1 MNKIDNP
8 LIEELQ
14 KKEGLPRFD
23 LIKAEHFIPALKFAF
38 AEMQKQIEDIE
49 NNMTPTWEGLCQPIE
64 DLELYLEYGWNL
76 LLHFNTVK
84 TNALYREAE
93 ETMLPEFNKT
103 HLLLTQNKK
112 IYKGLK
118 ELKNSKEYN
127 NLNDA
132 KKRIIDIKIK
142 KCEQAGVGLE
152 GEKKTRFNQIYN
164 RIAQLGVKFRNN
176 LLDSTKSFELIIT
189 DKNKTQGWP
198 HSLKNLSA
206 MSYIRA
212 HGNKADKIDS
222 ENGPWRITLDQPSY
236 MPFLQ
241 HHRDRNDRYTV
252 YKAFASRA
260 SEGKFDNLP
269 IIIEITK
276 LRKEMAQ
283 LLGYKDFAAYSLDV
297 KMAKNIDNVKK
308 MYKELEEA
316 TRPFGKKDLEAVQ
329 KIANENGQTEPIKQW
344 DVAFWAERLREKTF
358 NITDDSI
365 RPYFPFSNV
374 KNALFDLG
382 ERLFGIKITEI
393 EKGKVPVWDE
403 NVQFYD
409 VANENGKIIAHFYL
423 DPFVRPGEKRSGAW
437 MENCFSRRIYKGK
450 LRNPVIYICCNA
462 TTPVA
467 ETPSLFSFR
476 EVRTLFHEFG
486 HALQGMLTTVD
497 EADAAGCNGVEW
509 DAVELCSQFME
520 NWCTEQKTMA
530 KMTHHYKTGEPM
542 PKELL
547 NKVLGLKKFR
557 AAYQMQ
563 RQMSFGKFDLCLNS
577 DYDINGDLDPAELF
591 VKITNETCAMP
602 AYKGDKF
609 LCGFQHIFANEY
621 AAGYYSYKWA
631 EVLSADC
638 YAAFEEAG
646 LNNEEAV
653 RKTGRRFRDTFLAL
667 GGSKSPSE
675 VFRLFRGRDPE
686 TKALLRHSGCLEQG
700 EC

>member
-1 MNKIDNP
+1 MNKFENP
-8 LIEELQ
+8 LIEALE

-23 LIKAEHFIPALKFAF
+23 LIKAEHFVPALKYAF
-38 AEMQKQIEDIE
+38 SEMQKGIKKIEE
-49 NNMTPTWEGLCQPIE
+49 NLIPTWEGLCQPLE
-64 DLELYLEYGWNL
+64 DLELYQEYGWNL
-76 LLHFNTVK
+76 LMHLNTVK
-84 TNALYREAE
+84 ACEGYRIAE
-93 ETMLPEFNKT
+93 EEMMPEHNKT
-103 HLLLTQNKK
+103 QLMLTQSKA
-112 IYKGLK
+112 IYEGLK
-118 ELKNSKEYN
+118 ALKASKEYS
-127 NLNDA
+127 NLNEA
-132 KKRIIDIKIK
+132 RKRIIDIKIK
-142 KCEQAGVGLE
+142 NCEHAGVGLD
-152 GEKKTRFNQIYN
+152 GEKQKRFNEIFN
-164 RIAQLGVKFRNN
+164 RISQLSIRFKNN
-176 LLDSTKSFELIIT
+176 LLDSTRSFEFIIT
-189 DKNKTQGWP
+189 DKAKTEGWP
-198 HSLKNLSA
+198 NSLKNLSA
-206 MSYIRA
+206 LSYIRK
-212 HGNKADKIDS
+212 HGKAGDKIDA

-241 HHRDRNDRYTV
+241 HHRDRNDRYTI
-252 YKAFASRA
+252 YKAFSSRA
-260 SEGKFDNLP
+260 SEGKYDNLP

-316 TRPFGKKDLEAVQ
+316 TRPFGQKDLEAVQ
-329 KIANENGQTEPIKQW
+329 KIANENGQTEPLKQW

-358 NITDDSI
+358 NITDDVI
-365 RPYFPFSNV
+365 RPYFPFPNV
-374 KNALFDLG
+374 KSALFDLG
-382 ERLFGIKITEI
+382 ERLFGIKII
-393 EKGKVPVWDE
+393 EADKTKIPLWDKD
-403 NVQFYD
+403 VMFYD
-409 VANENGKIIAHFYL
+409 VANEKGKVIAHFYL
-423 DPFVRPGEKRSGAW
+423 DPYVRPGEKRSGAW
-437 MENCFSRRIYKGK
+437 MENCFSRRIYNGK

-462 TTPVA
+462 TTPV
-467 ETPSLFSFR
+467 EDRPSLFSFM
-476 EVRTLFHEFG
+476 EVKTLFHEFG

-509 DAVELCSQFME
+509 DAIELCSQFME

-577 DYDINGDLDPAELF
+577 DYDINGKVDPAELF

-602 AYKGDKF
+602 AYPGDKF
-609 LCGFQHIFANEY
+609 LCAFQHVFANEY

-646 LNNEEAV
+646 LSNEEAV

-686 TKALLRHSGCLEQG
+686 TKALLRHSGCLKSN
-700 EC
+700 

>member
-8 LIEELQ
+8 VIEALQ

-23 LIKAEHFIPALKFAF
+23 VIKAEHFVPALKYAF
-38 AEMQKQIEDIE
+38 EEMQKAIKNIEKNIV
-49 NNMTPTWEGLCQPIE
+49 PTWDDLCQPLE
-64 DLELYLEYGWNL
+64 DLELYQEYGWNL
-76 LLHFNTVK
+76 LLHLNTVK
-84 TNALYREAE
+84 AADGYREAE
-93 ETMLPEFNKT
+93 EEMLSEYNKT
-103 HLLLTQNKK
+103 QLMLTQSKA
-112 IYKGLK
+112 IYLGLK
-118 ELKNSKEYN
+118 KLRESKEYSSF
-127 NLNDA
+127 NDA
-132 KKRIIDIKIK
+132 RKRIIDSKIK
-142 KCEQAGVGLE
+142 HCEQAGVALE
-152 GEKKTRFNQIYN
+152 GNKKIRFNEIFN
-164 RIAQLGVKFRNN
+164 RISQLEIQFRNN
-176 LLDSTKSFELIIT
+176 LLDSTKSFEFIIT
-189 DKNKTQGWP
+189 DKAKTQGWP
-198 HSLKNLSA
+198 QNLKSLSA
-206 MSYIRA
+206 MSYIRK
-212 HGNKADKIDS
+212 HGKSGDKIDP

-241 HHRDRNDRYTV
+241 HHRDRNERYKI
-252 YKAFASRA
+252 YKAFSSRA

-283 LLGYKDFAAYSLDV
+283 LLGYKNFAEYSLDV
-297 KMAKNIDNVKK
+297 KMAKNIENVKK

-316 TRPFGKKDLEAVQ
+316 TKPFGQKDLEAVQ
-329 KIANENGQTEPIKQW
+329 KLAYENGQTEPIKQW

-358 NITDDSI
+358 NITDDAI
-365 RPYFPFSNV
+365 RPYFPFPNV
-374 KNALFDLG
+374 KKALFDLA
-382 ERLFGIKITEI
+382 ERLFGIKIVQKDSLE
-393 EKGKVPVWDE
+393 VPVWDKD
-403 NVQFYD
+403 VQFYD
-409 VANENGKIIAHFYL
+409 VFNEKGKAMAHFYL
-423 DPFVRPGEKRSGAW
+423 DAYSRPGEKRSGAW

-462 TTPVA
+462 TAPVA
-467 ETPSLFSFR
+467 NAPSLFSFM
-476 EVRTLFHEFG
+476 EVKTLFHEFG
-486 HALQGMLTTVD
+486 HALQGMLITVD

-509 DAVELCSQFME
+509 DAIELCSQFME

-530 KMTHHYKTGEPM
+530 DMTHHYKTGEPM

-577 DYDINGDLDPAELF
+577 DYDINGNVDPAQLF

-602 AYKGDKF
+602 AYPDDKF
-609 LCGFQHIFANEY
+609 LCAFQHVFANEY

-638 YAAFEEAG
+638 FAAFEEVG
-646 LNNEEAV
+646 LQNEEAV
-653 RKTGRRFRDTFLAL
+653 EKTGRRFRDTFLAL

-686 TKALLRHSGCLEQG
+686 TKALLRHSGIIKN
-700 EC
+700 